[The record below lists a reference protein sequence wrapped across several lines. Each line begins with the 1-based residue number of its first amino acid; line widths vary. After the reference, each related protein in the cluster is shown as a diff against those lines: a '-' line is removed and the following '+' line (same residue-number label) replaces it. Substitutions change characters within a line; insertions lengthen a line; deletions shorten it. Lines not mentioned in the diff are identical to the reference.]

1 MPKTMPKQRRWVQ
14 TVTTVSTFP
23 PPGTF
28 ARPAGEI
35 AEIMARP
42 DVSPKGLGSAV
53 RMIQYFINRGGKNL
67 SPRRRRELER
77 AKRMLQQRLTVAH
90 VKRTKLH
97 GSRAC

>member
-1 MPKTMPKQRRWVQ
+1 M
-14 TVTTVSTFP
+14 STP
-23 PPGTF
+23 
-28 ARPAGEI
+28 E
-35 AEIMARP
+35 
-42 DVSPKGLGSAV
+42 VSPKGLGSAV

-77 AKRMLQQRLTVAH
+77 AKGMLQQRLTVAH

>member
-1 MPKTMPKQRRWVQ
+1 VQ

-42 DVSPKGLGSAV
+42 EVSPEGLGSAV
-53 RMIQYFINRGGKNL
+53 RMIQYFINRAGKNL

-77 AKRMLQQRLTVAH
+77 AKRMLQRRLNVAR
-90 VKRTKLH
+90 VT
-97 GSRAC
+97 